1 MYLAQKKIKGKTHH
15 FIRESFNDGG
25 CLRSHDLFDL
35 GTNPARYIVYPGGN
49 AYYVDDVVEEK
60 LCSLGVKYATHDLDD
75 LFWPFVKPEIRRVL
89 ECFRQRA
96 KSRAPREAINA
107 EEEEKLSMEV
117 SEFDK
122 RRVHYLRCGGIDQGR
137 IGRMP
142 VKLFKWVVGKSRDEI
157 EQHFMEMEKSLNPSE
172 LKIYAYAIF
181 DLQRFFL
188 ETIAKKMPQGLDQN
202 KVDKYFLGEICRLNR
217 DCSFWAGEACRDFLH
232 EHLVR
237 YVVMFFDNDYGL
249 DAFLHDY
256 VKEFMNARRFHK
268 APARKRSVSFEE
280 ASTVFGVKKEAL
292 RTMTK
297 RGLTRLYRRM
307 AQKLHPDKGGTHEK
321 FIQLTEAYNDLLR
334 RKGPHH

>member
-1 MYLAQKKIKGKTHH
+1 MYLAQRKIKGKTHY
-15 FIRESFNDGG
+15 FISESFNDGD

-35 GTNPARYIVYPGGN
+35 GTNPATYIVYPGGN

-60 LCSLGVKYATHDLDD
+60 LSSLGVKYATHDLDD

-96 KSRAPREAINA
+96 KARAPREAINA
-107 EEEEKLSMEV
+107 EQQEKLRMQV
-117 SEFDK
+117 SDFDK
-122 RRVHYLRCGGIDQGR
+122 RRVHYLRCGRIDQGR
-137 IGRMP
+137 IGRTS

-172 LKIYAYAIF
+172 LKTYAYVIF
-181 DLQRFFL
+181 DLQRFFS
-188 ETIAKKMPQGLDQN
+188 ETIAKKMPHGLDQD
-202 KVDKYFLGEICRLNR
+202 KVDKCFLEEICRLNGDR
-217 DCSFWAGEACRDFLH
+217 FFWAGEACGDFLH

-237 YVVMFFDNDYGL
+237 YVVMFFDNDYGP
-249 DAFLHDY
+249 DTFWHDY

-280 ASTVFGVKKEAL
+280 ASTVFGVTKEAL
-292 RTMTK
+292 RKMTK

-307 AQKLHPDKGGTHEK
+307 AKKLHPDKGGTHEK
-321 FIQLTEAYNDLLR
+321 FVELTEAYNDLLR
-334 RKGPHH
+334 RKGI